1 MSLTFNIAIDGHSSC
16 GKSTIA
22 KSIAQKYGMRYID
35 TGAMYRAITL
45 YFMRNDIIRNKQVDF
60 DLLSDSLDKITI
72 NFQFNSELKKSETF
86 LNNKNVESIIRGFEV
101 SDNVSII
108 AQIKEVREK
117 LILLQKAIGKSK
129 NIVMDGRDIGTKV
142 FPDARL
148 KLFVTAKAEIR
159 SQRRF
164 DELKVKGERV
174 TFDEILKNLNER
186 DDHDT
191 NREINP
197 LLQAEDAVLIDNSA
211 LSIQDQNDLIDNL
224 INIKNNESN
233 Y

>member
-1 MSLTFNIAIDGHSSC
+1 
-16 GKSTIA
+16 
-22 KSIAQKYGMRYID
+22 MRYID

-45 YFMRNDIIRNKQVDF
+45 YFMRNNIIKNKQVDF
-60 DLLSDSLDKITI
+60 ALLSDSLDKITI

-86 LNNKNVESIIRGFEV
+86 LNNENVESIIRGFEV

-129 NIVMDGRDIGTKV
+129 NVVMDGRDIGTKV

-159 SQRRF
+159 AQRRF
-164 DELKVKGERV
+164 DELTVKGERV
-174 TFDEILKNLNER
+174 TFDEILQNLNER

-191 NREINP
+191 NRDINP
-197 LLQAEDAVLIDNSA
+197 LMQAEDAVLIDNSVTFY
-211 LSIQDQNDLIDNL
+211 SGS
-224 INIKNNESN
+224 K
-233 Y
+233 

>member
-45 YFMRNDIIRNKQVDF
+45 YFMRNDIIKNKQVDF
-60 DLLSDSLDKITI
+60 ALLSDSLDEITI

-86 LNNKNVESIIRGFEV
+86 LNNENVESIIRGFEV

-129 NIVMDGRDIGTKV
+129 NVVMDGRDIGTKV

-159 SQRRF
+159 AQRRF

-174 TFDEILKNLNER
+174 TFDEILQNLNER
-186 DDHDT
+186 DEHDT

-224 INIKNNESN
+224 INTKNNESN

>member
-45 YFMRNDIIRNKQVDF
+45 YFMRNDIIKNKQVDF
-60 DLLSDSLDKITI
+60 ALLSDSLDKITI

-86 LNNKNVESIIRGFEV
+86 LNNENVESIIRGFEV

-129 NIVMDGRDIGTKV
+129 NVVMDGRDIGTKV

-159 SQRRF
+159 AQRRF
-164 DELKVKGERV
+164 DELKVKDERV
-174 TFDEILKNLNER
+174 TFDEILQNLNER

-191 NREINP
+191 NRDINP
-197 LLQAEDAVLIDNSA
+197 LIQAEDAVLIDNSA
-211 LSIQDQNDLIDNL
+211 LSIKDQNDLIDNL
-224 INIKNNESN
+224 INTKNNESN

>member
-45 YFMRNDIIRNKQVDF
+45 YFMRNDIIKNKQVDF
-60 DLLSDSLDKITI
+60 ALLSDSLDKITI

-86 LNNKNVESIIRGFEV
+86 LNNENVESIIRGFEV

-117 LILLQKAIGKSK
+117 LILLQKAIGKST
-129 NIVMDGRDIGTKV
+129 NVVMDGRDIGTKV

-159 SQRRF
+159 AQRRF
-164 DELKVKGERV
+164 DELTVKGERV
-174 TFDEILKNLNER
+174 TFDEILQNLNER

-197 LLQAEDAVLIDNSA
+197 LLHAEDAVLIDNSA

-224 INIKNNESN
+224 INTKNNESN

>member
-45 YFMRNDIIRNKQVDF
+45 YFMRNDIIKNKQVDF
-60 DLLSDSLDKITI
+60 ALLSDSLDKITI

-86 LNNKNVESIIRGFEV
+86 LNNENVESIIRGFEV

-129 NIVMDGRDIGTKV
+129 NVVMDGRDIGTKV

-159 SQRRF
+159 AQRRF
-164 DELKVKGERV
+164 DELKLKGERV
-174 TFDEILKNLNER
+174 TFDEILQNLNER

-211 LSIQDQNDLIDNL
+211 LSIKDQNDLIDNL
-224 INIKNNESN
+224 INTKNNESN

>member
-45 YFMRNDIIRNKQVDF
+45 YFMRNDIIKNKQVDF
-60 DLLSDSLDKITI
+60 VLLSDSLDKITI
-72 NFQFNSELKKSETF
+72 NFQFNAELKKSETF
-86 LNNKNVESIIRGFEV
+86 LNNENVESIIRGSEV
-101 SDNVSII
+101 SNNVSII
-108 AQIKEVREK
+108 AQIKDVREK

-129 NIVMDGRDIGTKV
+129 NVVMDGRDIGTKV
-142 FPDARL
+142 FPDAKL
-148 KLFVTAKAEIR
+148 KLFVTAEAEIR
-159 SQRRF
+159 AQRRF

-174 TFDEILKNLNER
+174 TFEEILQNLNER

-197 LLQAEDAVLIDNSA
+197 LMKAEDAVLIDNSA
-211 LSIQDQNDLIDNL
+211 LSIKDQNDLIDKL

>member
-22 KSIAQKYGMRYID
+22 KSIAQKYGMQYID

-45 YFMRNDIIRNKQVDF
+45 YFMRNDIIKNKQVDF
-60 DLLSDSLDKITI
+60 ALLSDSLDKITI

-86 LNNKNVESIIRGFEV
+86 LNNENVESIIRGFEV

-129 NIVMDGRDIGTKV
+129 NVVMDGRDIGTKV

-159 SQRRF
+159 AQRRF

-174 TFDEILKNLNER
+174 TFDEILQNLNER
-186 DDHDT
+186 DGHDT

-197 LLQAEDAVLIDNSA
+197 LLKAEDAVLIDNSA
-211 LSIQDQNDLIDNL
+211 LSIKDQNDLIDNL
-224 INIKNNESN
+224 INTKNNESN

>member
-1 MSLTFNIAIDGHSSC
+1 MSLPFNIAIDGHSSC

-22 KSIAQKYGMRYID
+22 RSIAEKYGMRYID

-45 YFMRNDIIRNKQVDF
+45 YCMRSNIIQNKEVDLG
-60 DLLSDSLDKITI
+60 LLQNSLVEITI
-72 NFQFNSELKKSETF
+72 NFEYNSDSKKSETF
-86 LNNKNVESIIRGFEV
+86 LNNENVEDLIRGIEV
-101 SDNVSII
+101 SENVSII

-117 LILLQKAIGKSK
+117 LILLQKEIGKSK
-129 NIVMDGRDIGTKV
+129 NVVMDGRDIGTKV

-148 KLFVTAKAEIR
+148 KIFVTAKAEIR

-164 DELKVKGERV
+164 DELKVKDERV
-174 TFDEILKNLNER
+174 TFDEILQNLNER
-186 DDHDT
+186 DGHDT
-191 NREINP
+191 NRDINP
-197 LLQAEDAVLIDNSA
+197 LIQAEDAILIDNSA

-224 INIKNNESN
+224 INTKNNESN

>member
-45 YFMRNDIIRNKQVDF
+45 YFMRKDIIKNKQVDF
-60 DLLSDSLDKITI
+60 ALLSDSLDKIII

-86 LNNKNVESIIRGFEV
+86 LNNENVESIIRGFEV

-129 NIVMDGRDIGTKV
+129 NVVMDGRDIGTKV

-159 SQRRF
+159 AQRRF
-164 DELKVKGERV
+164 DELTVKGERV
-174 TFDEILKNLNER
+174 TFDEILQNLNER

-197 LLQAEDAVLIDNSA
+197 LLQAEDAILIDNSA

-224 INIKNNESN
+224 INTKNNESN

>member
-22 KSIAQKYGMRYID
+22 KSIALKYGMRYID

-45 YFMRNDIIRNKQVDF
+45 YFMRNNIIKNKQVDF
-60 DLLSDSLDKITI
+60 ALLSDSLDKITI

-86 LNNKNVESIIRGFEV
+86 LNNENVESIIRGFEV

-117 LILLQKAIGKSK
+117 LILLQRAIGKSK
-129 NIVMDGRDIGTKV
+129 NVVMDGRDIGTKV

-148 KLFVTAKAEIR
+148 KLFVTAKAKIR
-159 SQRRF
+159 AQRRF
-164 DELKVKGERV
+164 DELTVKGERV
-174 TFDEILKNLNER
+174 TFDEILQNLNER
-186 DDHDT
+186 DDYDT
-191 NREINP
+191 NRDINP
-197 LLQAEDAVLIDNSA
+197 LMQAEDAVLIDNTA

-224 INIKNNESN
+224 INTKK
-233 Y
+233 

>member
-22 KSIAQKYGMRYID
+22 KSIALKYGMRYID

-45 YFMRNDIIRNKQVDF
+45 YFMRNNIIKNKQVDF
-60 DLLSDSLDKITI
+60 ALLSDSLDKITI
-72 NFQFNSELKKSETF
+72 NFQFNSELKKSETL
-86 LNNKNVESIIRGFEV
+86 LNNENVESIIRGFEV

-129 NIVMDGRDIGTKV
+129 NVVMDGRDIGTKV

-159 SQRRF
+159 AQRRF

-174 TFDEILKNLNER
+174 TFDEILQNLNER
-186 DDHDT
+186 DNHDT

-197 LLQAEDAVLIDNSA
+197 LLQAEDAVLIDNSV
-211 LSIQDQNDLIDNL
+211 LSIEDQNDLIDNL
-224 INIKNNESN
+224 INTKK
-233 Y
+233 

>member
-45 YFMRNDIIRNKQVDF
+45 YFMRNDIIKNKQVDF
-60 DLLSDSLDKITI
+60 ALLSDSLDKITI

-86 LNNKNVESIIRGFEV
+86 LNNENVESIIRGFEV

-129 NIVMDGRDIGTKV
+129 NVVMDGRDIGTKV
-142 FPDARL
+142 FPDAGL

-159 SQRRF
+159 AQRRF
-164 DELKVKGERV
+164 DELTVKGERV
-174 TFDEILKNLNER
+174 TFDEILQNLNER

-211 LSIQDQNDLIDNL
+211 LSIKDQNDLIDNL
-224 INIKNNESN
+224 INTKNNESN

>member
-45 YFMRNDIIRNKQVDF
+45 YFMRNDIIKNKQVDF
-60 DLLSDSLDKITI
+60 VLLSDSLDKITI
-72 NFQFNSELKKSETF
+72 NFQFNAELKKSETF
-86 LNNKNVESIIRGFEV
+86 LNNENVESIIRGSEV
-101 SDNVSII
+101 SNNVSII
-108 AQIKEVREK
+108 AQIKDVREK

-129 NIVMDGRDIGTKV
+129 NVVMDGRDIGTKV

-159 SQRRF
+159 AQRRF
-164 DELKVKGERV
+164 DELKLKDERV
-174 TFDEILKNLNER
+174 TFDEILQNLNER

-224 INIKNNESN
+224 INTKNNESN

>member
-45 YFMRNDIIRNKQVDF
+45 YFMRNDIIKNKQVDF
-60 DLLSDSLDKITI
+60 ALLSDSLDKITI

-86 LNNKNVESIIRGFEV
+86 LNNENVESIIRGFEV

-129 NIVMDGRDIGTKV
+129 NVVMDGRDIGTKV

-148 KLFVTAKAEIR
+148 KLFVTAKDEIR
-159 SQRRF
+159 AQRRF
-164 DELKVKGERV
+164 DELTVKGERV
-174 TFDEILKNLNER
+174 TFDEILQNLNER

-197 LLQAEDAVLIDNSA
+197 LLQAEDAVLIDNSV

>member
-45 YFMRNDIIRNKQVDF
+45 YFMRNDIIKNKQVDF
-60 DLLSDSLDKITI
+60 ALLSDSLDEITI

-86 LNNKNVESIIRGFEV
+86 LNNENVESIIRGFEV

-129 NIVMDGRDIGTKV
+129 NVVMDGRDIGTKV

-159 SQRRF
+159 AQRRF
-164 DELKVKGERV
+164 DELTVKGERV
-174 TFDEILKNLNER
+174 TFDEILQNLNER

-191 NREINP
+191 NRDINP
-197 LLQAEDAVLIDNSA
+197 LMQAEDAVLIDNSA

-224 INIKNNESN
+224 INTKK
-233 Y
+233 

>member
-45 YFMRNDIIRNKQVDF
+45 YFMRKDIIKNKQVDF
-60 DLLSDSLDKITI
+60 ALLSDSLDEITI

-86 LNNKNVESIIRGFEV
+86 LNNENVESIIRGFEV

-129 NIVMDGRDIGTKV
+129 NVVMDGRDIGTKV

-159 SQRRF
+159 AQRRF

-174 TFDEILKNLNER
+174 TFDEILQNLNER
-186 DDHDT
+186 DEHDT

-197 LLQAEDAVLIDNSA
+197 LLQAEDAILIDNSA

-224 INIKNNESN
+224 INTKNNESN

>member
-45 YFMRNDIIRNKQVDF
+45 YFMRNDIIKNKNVDF
-60 DLLSDSLDKITI
+60 ALLSDSLDKITI

-86 LNNKNVESIIRGFEV
+86 LNNENVESIIRGFEV

-129 NIVMDGRDIGTKV
+129 NVVMDGRDIGTKV

-159 SQRRF
+159 AQRRF
-164 DELKVKGERV
+164 DELTVKGERV
-174 TFDEILKNLNER
+174 TFDEILQNLNER

-224 INIKNNESN
+224 INTKNNESN

>member
-45 YFMRNDIIRNKQVDF
+45 YFMRNDIIKNKQVNF
-60 DLLSDSLDKITI
+60 ALLSDSLDKITI

-86 LNNKNVESIIRGFEV
+86 LNNENVESIIRGFEV

-129 NIVMDGRDIGTKV
+129 NVVMDGRDIGTKV

-159 SQRRF
+159 AQRRF
-164 DELKVKGERV
+164 DELTVKGERV
-174 TFDEILKNLNER
+174 TFDEILQNLNER

-197 LLQAEDAVLIDNSA
+197 LLQAEDAVLIDNST

-224 INIKNNESN
+224 INTKNNESN

>member
-1 MSLTFNIAIDGHSSC
+1 MGLTFNIAIDGHSSC

-45 YFMRNDIIRNKQVDF
+45 YFMRNNIINNKQVDF
-60 DLLSDSLDKITI
+60 VLLTDSLDKITI
-72 NFQFNSELKKSETF
+72 NFQFNTELKKSETF
-86 LNNKNVESIIRGFEV
+86 LNNENVESIIRGFEV
-101 SDNVSII
+101 SNNVSII

-129 NIVMDGRDIGTKV
+129 NVVMDGRDIGTKV

-159 SQRRF
+159 AQRRF

-174 TFDEILKNLNER
+174 TFDEILQNLNER

-224 INIKNNESN
+224 INTKNNESN

>member
-45 YFMRNDIIRNKQVDF
+45 YFMRNDIIKNKQVDF
-60 DLLSDSLDKITI
+60 ALLSDSLDKITI

-86 LNNKNVESIIRGFEV
+86 LNNENVESIIRGFEV

-129 NIVMDGRDIGTKV
+129 NVVMDGRDIGTKV
-142 FPDARL
+142 FPDAGL

-159 SQRRF
+159 AQRRF
-164 DELKVKGERV
+164 DELTVKGERV
-174 TFDEILKNLNER
+174 TFDEILQNLNER

-191 NREINP
+191 NRDINP
-197 LLQAEDAVLIDNSA
+197 LMQAEDAVLIDNSA
-211 LSIQDQNDLIDNL
+211 LSIQDQNDLIDSL
-224 INIKNNESN
+224 INTKNNESN

>member
-22 KSIAQKYGMRYID
+22 KSIAQKYGMQYID

-45 YFMRNDIIRNKQVDF
+45 YFMRNDIIKNKQVDF
-60 DLLSDSLDKITI
+60 ALLSDSLDKITI

-86 LNNKNVESIIRGFEV
+86 LNNENVESIIRGFEV

-129 NIVMDGRDIGTKV
+129 NVVMDGRDIGTKV

-159 SQRRF
+159 AQRRF

-174 TFDEILKNLNER
+174 TFDEILQNLNER
-186 DDHDT
+186 DGHDT

-197 LLQAEDAVLIDNSA
+197 LLKAEDAVLIDNSA

-224 INIKNNESN
+224 INTKNNESN

>member
-45 YFMRNDIIRNKQVDF
+45 YFMRNDIIKNKQVDF
-60 DLLSDSLDKITI
+60 ALLSDSLDKITI

-86 LNNKNVESIIRGFEV
+86 LNNENVESIIRGFEV

-129 NIVMDGRDIGTKV
+129 NVVMDGRDIGTKV

-159 SQRRF
+159 AQRRF
-164 DELKVKGERV
+164 DELTVKGERV
-174 TFDEILKNLNER
+174 TFDEILQNLNER
-186 DDHDT
+186 DEHDT

-224 INIKNNESN
+224 INTKK
-233 Y
+233 

>member
-45 YFMRNDIIRNKQVDF
+45 YFMRNDIIKNKQVDF
-60 DLLSDSLDKITI
+60 ALLSDSLDKITI

-86 LNNKNVESIIRGFEV
+86 LNNENVESIIRGFEV

-129 NIVMDGRDIGTKV
+129 NVVMDGRDIGTKV

-159 SQRRF
+159 AQRRF
-164 DELKVKGERV
+164 DELTVKGERV
-174 TFDEILKNLNER
+174 TFDEILQNLNER
-186 DDHDT
+186 DEHDT

-197 LLQAEDAVLIDNSA
+197 LLQAEDAVLIDNST

-224 INIKNNESN
+224 INTKNNESN

>member
-45 YFMRNDIIRNKQVDF
+45 YFMRKDIIKNKQVDF
-60 DLLSDSLDKITI
+60 ALLSDSLDKITI

-86 LNNKNVESIIRGFEV
+86 LNNENVESIIRGFEV

-129 NIVMDGRDIGTKV
+129 NVVMDGRDIGTKV
-142 FPDARL
+142 FPDASL

-159 SQRRF
+159 AQRRF
-164 DELKVKGERV
+164 DELTVKGERV
-174 TFDEILKNLNER
+174 TFDEILQNLNER

-197 LLQAEDAVLIDNSA
+197 LLQAEDAVLIDNSV

-224 INIKNNESN
+224 INTKK
-233 Y
+233 

>member
-45 YFMRNDIIRNKQVDF
+45 YFMRNDIIKNKQVDF
-60 DLLSDSLDKITI
+60 ALLSDSLDKITI

-86 LNNKNVESIIRGFEV
+86 LNNENVESIIRGFEV

-129 NIVMDGRDIGTKV
+129 NVVMDGRDIGTKV

-159 SQRRF
+159 AQRRF
-164 DELKVKGERV
+164 DELTVKGERV
-174 TFDEILKNLNER
+174 TFDEILQNLNER

-191 NREINP
+191 NRDINP
-197 LLQAEDAVLIDNSA
+197 LMQAEDAVLIDNSA

-224 INIKNNESN
+224 INTKNNESN

>member
-22 KSIAQKYGMRYID
+22 KSIALKYGMRYID

-45 YFMRNDIIRNKQVDF
+45 YFMRNNIIKNKQVDF
-60 DLLSDSLDKITI
+60 ALLSDSLDKITI
-72 NFQFNSELKKSETF
+72 NFQFNSELKKSETL
-86 LNNKNVESIIRGFEV
+86 LNNENVESIIRGVEV

-129 NIVMDGRDIGTKV
+129 NVVMDGRDIGTKV

-159 SQRRF
+159 AQRRF

-174 TFDEILKNLNER
+174 TFDEILQNLNER
-186 DDHDT
+186 DEHDT

-197 LLQAEDAVLIDNSA
+197 LLQAEDAVLIDNSV
-211 LSIQDQNDLIDNL
+211 LSIEDQNDLIDNL
-224 INIKNNESN
+224 INTKK
-233 Y
+233 